1 MIQDPNNSE
10 LQTHYSCTITSRRT
24 TIWKHEQ
31 PVYRLELVGGYNSTN
46 LHILR
51 NESRMGLD
59 AQMLVDLRRSVP
71 AIAGLRFEIN
81 PNTYELDRWSFLSR
95 RVSQE
100 VFAHIVTYVTNLLN
114 EYHGWVE

>member
-10 LQTHYSCTITSRRT
+10 LQPHYSCTISSRRA

-31 PVYRLELVGGYNSTN
+31 PVYRLALAGGNNSTDYHFLSN
-46 LHILR
+46 D
-51 NESRMGLD
+51 SRMGLD

-81 PNTYELDRWSFLSR
+81 PNTYELDRWSCLSR

-100 VFAHIVTYVTNLLN
+100 VFAHIITYVTNLLN
-114 EYHGWVE
+114 EYHGWDE